1 MKAPTLPSANR
12 LAALVWLPA
21 ALAAIALAVV
31 AWRAAPASDPPTPA
45 RILRLEDRPAP
56 LPAHAAAPASV
67 DLNRASR
74 EELEALPGIG
84 GDRAARIIESR
95 SGAPFQATADLVRRG
110 LVPRWLHDRLEP
122 RIGVACVGA
131 ACAGADHA
139 ARR

>member
-45 RILRLEDRPAP
+45 RILRMEDRPAP
-56 LPAHAAAPASV
+56 LPADAAAPASV

-74 EELEALPGIG
+74 EEIEALPGIG

-95 SGAPFQATADLVRRG
+95 TRAPFQATADLVRRG
-110 LVPRWLHDRLEP
+110 LVPRWLHARLEP
-122 RIGVACVGA
+122 RIGVAH
-131 ACAGADHA
+131 AGADHA
-139 ARR
+139 AQR